1 MGNEQSRQHRQV
13 DGRGVNVVSPA
24 QPEPARVSEPVPV
37 PASLS
42 AVSSPERSSRYES
55 PPIEPSAPPQI
66 SDLQHLP
73 PSQTHRPPR
82 LPLPIEEE
90 VHTPGSPIISPTD
103 LIPLSLDH
111 DSVEGA
117 LPRRTSVLS
126 STTVDEDEVVDDLG
140 QYSIYGGVR
149 KTIPTPIEWKQ
160 GGNKVYVTGTFTG
173 WNRKFRLHKSA
184 SKDGLS
190 AIIQLPPGTHHIKFI
205 VDGEMRTSDDLP
217 TAVDYAN
224 ILVNY
229 LEVSADDIPPD
240 KPPKPVNVPDSSHT
254 GAYVAQ
260 TPAPGPDSKSQ
271 EGGAD
276 PSKDALHSTKPSAQ
290 PPPAPPRKYT
300 REIPKYL
307 LDYDLPE
314 DSTEFL
320 RSAAAISNLPPPPSL
335 PMFLSKVILNGTT
348 PMKDDSSVLN
358 IPNHVVLNHLATSSI
373 KNNVL
378 AVSAT
383 TRYKRKYVTTILYK
397 ETNENE

>member
-1 MGNEQSRQHRQV
+1 MLT
-13 DGRGVNVVSPA
+13 PA
-24 QPEPARVSEPVPV
+24 V
-37 PASLS
+37 
-42 AVSSPERSSRYES
+42 
-55 PPIEPSAPPQI
+55 
-66 SDLQHLP
+66 
-73 PSQTHRPPR
+73 
-82 LPLPIEEE
+82 
-90 VHTPGSPIISPTD
+90 
-103 LIPLSLDH
+103 
-111 DSVEGA
+111 
-117 LPRRTSVLS
+117 
-126 STTVDEDEVVDDLG
+126 
-140 QYSIYGGVR
+140 
-149 KTIPTPIEWKQ
+149 
-160 GGNKVYVTGTFTG
+160 
-173 WNRKFRLHKSA
+173 SA

-240 KPPKPVNVPDSSHT
+240 EPSKPVSVPDSSHP
-254 GAYVAQ
+254 GAYVAHG
-260 TPAPGPDSKSQ
+260 PAPALDSKTQ

-276 PSKDALHSTKPSAQ
+276 PTKDPLHSTKPSAQ

-314 DSTEFL
+314 DSPEYL

-383 TRYKRKYVTTILYK
+383 TRYKRKVTPPLVL
-397 ETNENE
+397 

>member
-1 MGNEQSRQHRQV
+1 MLT
-13 DGRGVNVVSPA
+13 
-24 QPEPARVSEPVPV
+24 SE
-37 PASLS
+37 
-42 AVSSPERSSRYES
+42 
-55 PPIEPSAPPQI
+55 I
-66 SDLQHLP
+66 
-73 PSQTHRPPR
+73 
-82 LPLPIEEE
+82 
-90 VHTPGSPIISPTD
+90 
-103 LIPLSLDH
+103 
-111 DSVEGA
+111 
-117 LPRRTSVLS
+117 
-126 STTVDEDEVVDDLG
+126 
-140 QYSIYGGVR
+140 
-149 KTIPTPIEWKQ
+149 
-160 GGNKVYVTGTFTG
+160 
-173 WNRKFRLHKSA
+173 SA

-240 KPPKPVNVPDSSHT
+240 EPSKPVDVPDSSRP
-254 GAYVAQ
+254 GAYVTHA
-260 TPAPGPDSKSQ
+260 PAPAPDSKPPE
-271 EGGAD
+271 EGAGL
-276 PSKDALHSTKPSAQ
+276 PKDALHSTKPSAQ

-314 DSTEFL
+314 DSPEYL

-383 TRYKRKYVTTILYK
+383 TRYKRKVTPSLMLRA
-397 ETNENE
+397 